1 MSLFNKTVK
10 AGSWQLASI
19 FSRSILQI
27 VAIAILARL
36 ITPKEFGYVAV
47 AMMVL
52 GFGEMIVEIGFA
64 PAIIQT
70 KNLTKG
76 IASFCFYASI
86 TMGIIFVA
94 ANWFASPFIAD
105 FFEAKE
111 TVLVIKVLGFNILIT
126 KIGLVS
132 RALLERE
139 MRFDLIAI
147 ADIIAIFI
155 GYSVAIFMAFNGFG
169 VWALVVNSII
179 YAVISV
185 LILIYIK
192 PFSIKPDFTRTD
204 AKNVLTYGGGLT
216 LSRLFNNIALRGDY
230 FVVGKVLGTY
240 ALGIYEKT
248 AHLMSMP
255 GTYLGNVVDKVLF
268 PGMSQI
274 QNEKKRLS
282 KAYVDALEFV
292 NVLLIPVSIFM
303 IVTAEHI
310 VLVLLGDQWKE
321 AILPLKILL
330 IPLALRTSVRA
341 SDCLVRATGF
351 VYGSAFRKMI
361 YAIFVVAGSYIGS
374 KFWGLPGVAVFINV
388 SVVVNYFLMV
398 FFGIKIVEGRISDI
412 FVSLK
417 NGLILGG
424 FVFLVSFLSLRGL
437 KMFFEN
443 SFLILI
449 FETVLTGIF
458 VMLFIVK
465 LPSILGRTGL
475 ELYNTGKGKLRG
487 LKWTNS

>member
-19 FSRSILQI
+19 FSRFILQI

-36 ITPKEFGYVAV
+36 ITPTEFGYVAV

-76 IASFCFYASI
+76 ITSFCFYASV
-86 TMGIIFVA
+86 TMGMIFVTL
-94 ANWFASPFIAD
+94 NWFASPFIAD

-132 RALLERE
+132 RAILERE
-139 MRFDLIAI
+139 MRFDLITI

-179 YAVISV
+179 YAVVSV
-185 LILIYIK
+185 MILIYIK
-192 PFSIKPDFTRTD
+192 PFSIIPIFTKTD

-230 FVVGKVLGTY
+230 FVVGKLLGTY

-248 AHLMSMP
+248 FHLMSMP
-255 GTYLGNVVDKVLF
+255 GRYLGNIIDKVLF

-274 QNEKKRLS
+274 QSEKKRLG
-282 KAYVDALEFV
+282 KAYIDALEFV
-292 NVLLIPVSIFM
+292 NVILVPVSIFM
-303 IVTAEHI
+303 IVTAKQI
-310 VLVLLGDQWKE
+310 VLVLLGDQWME
-321 AILPLKILL
+321 AILPLQILL

-351 VYGSAFRKMI
+351 VYGSALRKMI
-361 YAIFVVAGSYIGS
+361 YSLFVVSGSYIGS
-374 KFWGLPGVAVFINV
+374 KLWGLAGVAVFINV
-388 SVVVNYFLMV
+388 SVVVNYVLMV
-398 FFGIKIVEGRISDI
+398 FFGIKIVEGKKSDI
-412 FVSLK
+412 LVPFK
-417 NGLILGG
+417 NGLILGVV
-424 FVFLVSFLSLRGL
+424 VFLISFISVESL
-437 KMFFEN
+437 KIISEN
-443 SFLILI
+443 NFIILFSTTI
-449 FETVLTGIF
+449 ITGIIMAVV
-458 VMLFIVK
+458 VMKYPQV
-465 LPSILGRTGL
+465 LGRTGQ
-475 ELYNTGKGKLRG
+475 ELYKRVNIKIRG
-487 LKWTNS
+487 LKWMNN